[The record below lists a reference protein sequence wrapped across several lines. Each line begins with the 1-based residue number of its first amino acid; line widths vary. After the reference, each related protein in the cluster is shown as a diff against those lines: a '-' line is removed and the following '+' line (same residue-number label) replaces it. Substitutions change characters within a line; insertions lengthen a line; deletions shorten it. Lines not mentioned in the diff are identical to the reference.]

1 MDDPADD
8 FIHYL
13 RIERGLSD
21 HTVEGYSRDIVRFLS
36 FLKDRGVKLLEAE
49 QADIREYVGTLAGH
63 LSTRSVARSISA
75 IKTFFR
81 FLVAEGALADSPARL
96 LEAPRISWRL
106 PGVLSRSEVERLLAQ
121 PDTAAW
127 RGQRDLAMLEV
138 LYATGLRVSELI
150 HLKARDTN
158 LEAGYLKTKG
168 KGGKERVVPIGEK
181 AIRALKS
188 YLGETRHRL
197 VKTNGSPYLFV
208 TARLRPMTRQ
218 GFWKIVKKYGRSAGI
233 DKRLTP
239 HSLRHSFASHLLE
252 AGADLRSVQLM
263 LGHEDISTTQVYT
276 HVTRERLK
284 KLHET
289 CHPRP

>member
-1 MDDPADD
+1 MDHLADD

-36 FLKDRGVKLLEAE
+36 FLKQRGVKLLEAE
-49 QADIREYVGTLAGH
+49 QSDITEYVGTLAGH

-75 IKTFFR
+75 IRTFFR
-81 FLVAEGALADSPARL
+81 FLVTEGALPDSPARL
-96 LEAPRISWRL
+96 LESPRLSWRL
-106 PGVLSRSEVERLLAQ
+106 PGVLSRSEVEDLLAQ

-150 HLKARDTN
+150 HLKVRDIN
-158 LEAGYLKTKG
+158 LEAGYLKARG

-181 AIRALKS
+181 AIQALKS
-188 YLGETRHRL
+188 YLEEMRHRFA
-197 VKTNGSPYLFV
+197 KANGSPYLFV
-208 TARLRPMTRQ
+208 TASLRPMTRQ
-218 GFWKIVKKYGRSAGI
+218 GFWKIVKKYGSSAGI